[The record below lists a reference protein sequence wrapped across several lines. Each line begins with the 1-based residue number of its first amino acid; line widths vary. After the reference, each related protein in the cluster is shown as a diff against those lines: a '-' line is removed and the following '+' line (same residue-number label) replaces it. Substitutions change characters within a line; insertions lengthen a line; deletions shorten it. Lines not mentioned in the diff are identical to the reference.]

1 MYKDLT
7 VFLCRF
13 MLAGMIFMPSVSMA
27 ADHCT
32 NPDIYFFDKRCYV
45 TDEQKRTSPYNAVVK
60 LDNGCTGTILNFG
73 GRLVVHTAK
82 HCVVDD
88 AGTVRDK
95 ITVMTQTGKILSV
108 DFIRSGGFDVVNTP
122 LDRSGDWAYYTI
134 SSADGDGI
142 PWASLTDPD
151 RLHKRNA
158 ARVVGYGL
166 LKIMSDWEIKRFKQ
180 KYIDYLRAEEGI
192 NSNGIEPRYCFSD
205 GGGVCVWSAYG
216 YAFWEYLYNNERA
229 YYNDIFNNDMLKV
242 SKCVFTLDGDA
253 VGCQIWGGNSGGGVF
268 DSDGG
273 LMGVLTGYMGIIGG
287 GWDHSAAAGPETGI
301 KNVTFF

>member
-1 MYKDLT
+1 MKKIIMASLL
-7 VFLCRF
+7 VFVPF
-13 MLAGMIFMPSVSMA
+13 MSMA

-45 TDEQKRTSPYNAVVK
+45 TDEQKRTSPYNAVVA
-60 LDNGCTGTILNFG
+60 LVGGSGAPYCTGTILNFG

-88 AGTVRDK
+88 AGTLRDK
-95 ITVMTQTGKILSV
+95 ITVMTQTGKKISV
-108 DFIRSGGFDVVNTP
+108 KLKDWGSYDVVNSP
-122 LDRSGDWAYYTI
+122 LDRSDDWAYYTI

-151 RLHKRNA
+151 RLHERNA
-158 ARVVGYGL
+158 ARVVGYGG
-166 LKIMSDWEIKRFKQ
+166 LKIMSDGEIKQFKQ
-180 KYIDYLRAEEGI
+180 KYKDYLWAEEGI
-192 NSNGIEPRYCFSD
+192 DSNSIEAQYCFSD
-205 GGGVCVWSAYG
+205 GGGVCVWSTYG

-229 YYNDIFNNDMLKV
+229 YYNDIFRNKRLKV
-242 SKCVFTLDGDA
+242 SKCVFTLDGEA

-273 LMGVLTGYMGIIGG
+273 LMGVLTGYSGIIGG
-287 GWDHSAAAGPETGI
+287 GWNHSSAAGRGSGI
-301 KNVTFF
+301 KNVTFFK